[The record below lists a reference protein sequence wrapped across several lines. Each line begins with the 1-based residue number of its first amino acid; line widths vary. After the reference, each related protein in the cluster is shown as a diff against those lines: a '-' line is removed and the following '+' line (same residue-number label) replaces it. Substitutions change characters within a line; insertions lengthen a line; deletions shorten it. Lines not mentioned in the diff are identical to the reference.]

1 MKTASMKGISNLVCC
16 SWPFM

>member
-1 MKTASMKGISNLVCC
+1 MKGISNLVCC